1 MFGKRKVVSLSM
13 NGFANHHGFDGRE
26 DDFGEAKG
34 VLRTFDAFRKSNPFR
49 FLYST
54 RKKIRETQLFVS
66 VHFRADEVVFPS
78 LAKTK
83 STYLTRTRTSTGS
96 AWTLILILTSIYLTI
111 TETARWLAGTTTHT
125 FSVEPGVAR
134 TLQLN
139 LDIVVAM
146 QCADLHVN
154 IQDASGD
161 RILAGDALTKDRTVW
176 DQWSGGK
183 DVHRLNQAVRSR
195 SEKDDDRRREKVM
208 EAWLAGKDVE
218 DVHDY
223 LAAARRS
230 RKRQLFVKT
239 PKLRRGVSADA
250 CRVYGS
256 LEGNKVQ
263 GDFHI
268 TARGHGYAEF
278 MTHLDHSGMFVRPLE
293 VCDALVSRCFWGV
306 FFF

>member
-1 MFGKRKVVSLSM
+1 MLILGLP
-13 NGFANHHGFDGRE
+13 
-26 DDFGEAKG
+26 
-34 VLRTFDAFRKSNPFR
+34 L
-49 FLYST
+49 
-54 RKKIRETQLFVS
+54 
-66 VHFRADEVVFPS
+66 

-83 STYLTRTRTSTGS
+83 STYLTRTRTSAGS
-96 AWTLILILTSIYLTI
+96 AWTLILVLTSIYLTI

-139 LDIVVAM
+139 LDVVVAM
-146 QCADLHVN
+146 QCADLHIN

-161 RILAGDALTKDRTVW
+161 RILAGDALAKDRTAW
-176 DQWSGGK
+176 AQWSGGK
-183 DVHRLNQAVRSR
+183 DVHRLNEAVRNKNS
-195 SEKDDDRRREKVM
+195 KDKGAEESGRERDRVT
-208 EAWLAGKDVE
+208 WLGNDIE

-230 RKRQLFVKT
+230 RNRLFVKT
-239 PKLRRGVSADA
+239 PKLRRGMSADA
-250 CRVYGS
+250 CRIYGS

-278 MTHLDHSGMFVRPLE
+278 MTHLDHSGMFIYPWEICV
-293 VCDALVSRCFWGV
+293 
-306 FFF
+306 